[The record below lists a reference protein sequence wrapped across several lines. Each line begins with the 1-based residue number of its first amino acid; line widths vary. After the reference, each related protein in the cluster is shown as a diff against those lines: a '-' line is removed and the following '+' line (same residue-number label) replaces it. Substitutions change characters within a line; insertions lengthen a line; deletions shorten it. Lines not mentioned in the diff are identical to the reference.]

1 MQKLTVSFRNS
12 FMRMCF
18 ALILPVMI
26 FTSCEE
32 QVDDLWNTDDDGQKV
47 SPLVGDWYAD
57 SMQIFG
63 ECVVDSA
70 YDLMLAKNISDY
82 NLWLLSDGSFQMVVS
97 QSLSIKDE
105 CEYVY
110 GTWDNE
116 TGCSSSYYDYYNYSP
131 FQYCNVYYEFDQYN
145 FGTTNCSQDVTIEGT
160 WTADE
165 TASTVTL
172 TLNDFCENSFGDPSY
187 ISDSNGCGSLEDGSW
202 NTGMTRTYSYT
213 INSDSGTVS
222 LDGKWFD
229 GASTCAKFYLSM

>member
-1 MQKLTVSFRNS
+1 MVFKSSFGRI
-12 FMRMCF
+12 CV
-18 ALILPVMI
+18 ALILPMLIV
-26 FTSCEE
+26 TSCEE
-32 QVDDLWNTDDDGQKV
+32 QVDDLWDTDDDGQKV

-63 ECVVDSA
+63 ECVTDSVF
-70 YDLMLAKNISDY
+70 DLMQAKNISDY

-116 TGCSSSYYDYYNYSP
+116 SGCSSSYYDYYNYSP

-145 FGTTNCSQDVTIEGT
+145 FSTTNCSQDVTIEGT
-160 WTADE
+160 WVADE

-187 ISDSNGCGSLEDGSW
+187 VSDSDGCGSLEDGSW
-202 NTGMTRTYSYT
+202 NAGMTRTYSYSV
-213 INSDSGTVS
+213 NSDSGTVS